1 MHSALLHTHNLL
13 RWVVLVLGVL
23 AIVRTAQGLGGATPF
38 AAARKSLSMFMGTV
52 HLQLLIGLLLLMN
65 SPIVQAAMR
74 DMEAT
79 MADRALRQVVVEHP
93 TLMVLAAI
101 LITVGSIV
109 AKNRATDA
117 AKHKLGLTFAVITM
131 VVILAG
137 IPWQR
142 ALFPGMN

>member
-1 MHSALLHTHNLL
+1 MHSTLLHTHNLL

-23 AIVRTAQGLGGATPF
+23 AIARTAKGLGGSVPF
-38 AAARKSLSMFMGTV
+38 AAARKSLAMFMGTV
-52 HLQLLIGLLLLMN
+52 HLQVLIGLLLLMN

-101 LITVGSIV
+101 VITVGSIV

-117 AKHKLGLTFAVITM
+117 ARHKVGLTFAVLTL

>member
-13 RWVVLVLGVL
+13 RWIVLILGLL
-23 AIVRTAQGLGGATPF
+23 AIVRTAQGVGGGKPF
-38 AAARKSLSMFMGTV
+38 DAARKSLAMFMGTV

-79 MADRALRQVVVEHP
+79 MADRALRQIVIEHP

-101 LITVGSIV
+101 VITAGSIF
-109 AKNRATDA
+109 AKNRPNDA
-117 AKHKLGLTFAVITM
+117 AKHKLGLTFALITM

-142 ALFPGMN
+142 ALFPGM

>member
-1 MHSALLHTHNLL
+1 MHAALLHTHNLL
-13 RWVVLVLGVL
+13 RSVVLLLGLL
-23 AIVRTAQGLGGATPF
+23 AIVRSAQGLGGSTPF
-38 AAARKSLSMFMGTV
+38 AAARKALAMFMGAV
-52 HLQLLIGLLLLMN
+52 HLQVLIGLLLLMN
-65 SPIVQAAMR
+65 SPIVHAAMR

-79 MADRALRQVVVEHP
+79 MSDRALRQVVVEHP

-101 LITVGSIV
+101 LVTIGSLV

-117 AKHKLGLTFAVITM
+117 ARHKLGLTFAVITM

-142 ALFPGMN
+142 ALFPGM

>member
-1 MHSALLHTHNLL
+1 MHAALLHTHNVL
-13 RWVVLVLGVL
+13 RWVVLLLGVM
-23 AIVRTAQGLGGATPF
+23 AIVRNAQGLGGSTPF
-38 AAARKSLSMFMGTV
+38 AAARKSLAMFMGTV
-52 HLQLLIGLLLLMN
+52 HLQLLLGLLLLMN

-74 DMEAT
+74 DMEAA

-93 TLMVLAAI
+93 TLMVVAAI
-101 LITVGSIV
+101 LITIGSIV
-109 AKNRATDA
+109 AKNRPTDA
-117 AKHKLGLTFAVITM
+117 AKHKVGLTFAVITM